1 MLITFYT
8 GSSCEQ
14 CKSGY
19 YRAPG
24 LYLGLCKKCDCNGH
38 SSTCKKDGTCIVRSP
53 LFNTPQNSV
62 SFQGCRDNRAGPKCN
77 QCRNGYDQLP
87 SGECVRKPKVPCKSD
102 DVKKMCSEKPL
113 DLVFLIDG
121 SDSIVISDFEKVKEW
136 ITELITLLD
145 SAELEQ
151 STNVVVT
158 QFSTMAETE
167 LTSTVDDKSV
177 VQRINDIE
185 QMAKGTNLYAGLSH
199 INHGVAAR
207 SDLKYFGD

>member
-1 MLITFYT
+1 
-8 GSSCEQ
+8 
-14 CKSGY
+14 
-19 YRAPG
+19 
-24 LYLGLCKKCDCNGH
+24 
-38 SSTCKKDGTCIVRSP
+38 
-53 LFNTPQNSV
+53 
-62 SFQGCRDNRAGPKCN
+62 
-77 QCRNGYDQLP
+77 
-87 SGECVRKPKVPCKSD
+87 
-102 DVKKMCSEKPL
+102 MCSEKPL

-145 SAELEQ
+145 SAKLKQ

-167 LTSTVDDKSV
+167 LTSTVEDKTI
-177 VQRINDIE
+177 VQQINNIE

-207 SDLKYFGD
+207 SDFKFVC